1 MATDTVSGNL
11 LSLVAGAPVVGGGGG
26 IVGTGRGG
34 REMGDIL
41 GDGVLGANVG
51 DANI

>member
-1 MATDTVSGNL
+1 MTTDTVSGDL
-11 LSLVAGAPVVGGGGG
+11 LSLVASAPVVAGGGGV
-26 IVGTGRGG
+26 VGTGRGG